1 MRRTSSATRSYLHQ
15 LAEPVPHPTALL
27 TPRRPAEHGASARSA
42 LDAIPPILDSI
53 SEPHLE
59 AATPHLQIANP
70 APHKGR
76 RQTSPPPALPVE
88 VSTRH
93 QLTTASDSA
102 SHFASNT
109 ANTSRRD
116 KRTARTSSGADDA
129 LPRPHDATRESPSGP
144 EPLALQNNAAPRS
157 EDRTQSFAHTPSTTA
172 RIASNA
178 SAQAEPNR
186 IARDESSPGIR
197 VHIGTV
203 EVRTATP
210 VPDPKPAPAIDR
222 RAHTGR
228 SGIAAQPLSRGL
240 AWSHGLVQG

>member
-76 RQTSPPPALPVE
+76 RQTPPPSALPVE
-88 VSTRH
+88 VSTQR
-93 QLTTASDSA
+93 QLT
-102 SHFASNT
+102 T

-129 LPRPHDATRESPSGP
+129 LPRPHDATRESPSAP
-144 EPLALQNNAAPRS
+144 EPLALQNNAGYRS
-157 EDRTQSFAHTPSTTA
+157 EDRGQSLAVTPSTTA